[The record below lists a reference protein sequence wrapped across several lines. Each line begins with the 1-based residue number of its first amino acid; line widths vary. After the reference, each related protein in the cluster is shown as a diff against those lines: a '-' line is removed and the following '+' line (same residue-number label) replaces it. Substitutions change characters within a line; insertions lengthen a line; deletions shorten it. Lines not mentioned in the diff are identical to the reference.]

1 MRPDAILALLGAVS
15 LGGAAVA
22 QTLGKPAS
30 PAAVAAADISIG
42 PDGAGLPPGSGS
54 VAEGARVYAAK
65 CVACHGPGGA
75 GAPGD
80 RLTGGVGSL
89 KSERPVRTVASF
101 WPYATTVFDYTRRA
115 MPLDAPQSL
124 SNNEAYAVTAYLLSI
139 DGIVAAD
146 ARLDAAS
153 LPKVVMPNRDGVVSW
168 EPRLQR
174 PRR

>member
-1 MRPDAILALLGAVS
+1 MRREMMIALVAGVM
-15 LGGAAVA
+15 LGGAALA
-22 QTLGKPAS
+22 QNLGKPAA

-54 VAEGARVYAAK
+54 VTEGAAVYAAK
-65 CVACHGPGGA
+65 CVACHGPDGA

-89 KSERPVRTVASF
+89 KTARPVKTVSSF

-115 MPLDAPQSL
+115 MPLGAPQSL
-124 SNNEAYAVTAYLLSI
+124 TNDEVYAVTAYILSI
-139 DGIVAAD
+139 DGIVAKD

-153 LPKVVMPNRDGVVSW
+153 LPKVVMPNRDGVVDF
-168 EPRLQR
+168 EPKLRR
-174 PRR
+174 PR